1 MTAPDPALP
10 GSTLPSPTL
19 PGVAE
24 TAAAI
29 RAGRLTAT
37 AAVEASLARIAAW
50 QPVVNAFVRIEAEA
64 ALERA
69 RSLDRAAAAG
79 DWAGPLHGVPLA
91 HKDMFARPGSA
102 MTGGSAIL
110 PGHPQPEPAPA
121 VARLEAAGAI
131 TIGWLNMSEFAAG
144 PTGHNVH
151 FGHNRNPWDPARVT
165 GGSSAGSGA
174 AVAARMVAGALGSDT
189 GGSIRLPAAMN
200 GLVGLKPTYGRVSRA
215 GSMPRAWSLDTIGP
229 LTRTAEDAA
238 LMTAAIAGRCPR
250 DPTTSDRPF
259 PAGTG
264 FLDRPVAGLTLGLPP
279 ADWMADATPEVADA
293 VAAASAML
301 AGLGM
306 APATVAAPPLDPFF
320 ALGDAISKSEAA
332 AAHGTW
338 MRTRPQ
344 DYSVHVHSRTEAG
357 FHIPATRYLEAT
369 ALRGRLLRDFV
380 ADVFAGI
387 DVLAAPILT
396 FPVPTI
402 AETDEEHTAAIPAMV
417 ARLTRY
423 TRPFNYLGLPALA
436 LPIGF
441 DGGGL
446 PMAIQLVGR
455 PFSEPLLLRVAH
467 QYQQATGWH
476 LRAPAL
482 PATAGAA

>member
-1 MTAPDPALP
+1 MSD
-10 GSTLPSPTL
+10 PTL
-19 PGVAE
+19 LGVAE

-29 RAGRLTAT
+29 RAGSLSAETAVT
-37 AAVEASLARIAAW
+37 AALGRIAAW
-50 QPVVNAFVRIEAEA
+50 QPVVNAFVRVEADA
-64 ALERA
+64 ALARA
-69 RSLDRAAAAG
+69 RELDRRAAAG

-91 HKDMFARPGSA
+91 HKDMFARAGGDMS
-102 MTGGSAIL
+102 GGSAIL
-110 PGHPQPEPAPA
+110 PGHPQPAPAPA
-121 VARLEAAGAI
+121 VTRLEAAGAV
-131 TIGWLNMSEFAAG
+131 TLGWLNMSEFAAG

-151 FGHNRNPWDPARVT
+151 FGHNRNPWDPSRVT

-174 AVAARMVAGALGSDT
+174 AVAARMIAGALGSDT

-229 LTRTAEDAA
+229 LTRTARDAA
-238 LMTAAIAGRCPR
+238 LMMAAVAGPDPR
-250 DPTTSDRPF
+250 DPTTSHRPF
-259 PAGTG
+259 PVDPA
-264 FLDRPVAGLTLGLPP
+264 FLDRPVAGLVIGRPP
-279 ADWMADATPEVADA
+279 ADWMADATPEVAEA
-293 VAAASAML
+293 VAAAL
-301 AGLGM
+301 AILGRLGM
-306 APATVAAPPLDPFF
+306 TATATTAPPLDPLF
-320 ALGDAISKSEAA
+320 AMGDAISKSEAA
-332 AAHGTW
+332 AAHGAW
-338 MRTRPQ
+338 MRTRAA

-369 ALRGRLLRDFV
+369 ALRGRLLRGFV
-380 ADVFAGI
+380 TDVLTGI

-402 AETDEEHTAAIPAMV
+402 AETDEEQTAAIPAMV

-423 TRPFNYLGLPALA
+423 TRPFNYLGLPALT

-441 DGGGL
+441 DAAGL

-467 QYQQATGWH
+467 QYQQATDWH
-476 LRAPAL
+476 RRVPVLDRA
-482 PATAGAA
+482 AAAA

>member
-1 MTAPDPALP
+1 MNDAAAL
-10 GSTLPSPTL
+10 
-19 PGVAE
+19 GVWE

-29 RAGRLTAT
+29 RSGRLTAE
-37 AAVEASLARIAAW
+37 AAVAASLARIAEW
-50 QPVVNAFVRIEAEA
+50 QPVVNAFIRIEAEA
-64 ALERA
+64 ALARA
-69 RSLDRAAAAG
+69 RALDRAAAAG

-91 HKDMFARPGSA
+91 HKDMFARAAGE

-110 PGHPQPEPAPA
+110 PGHPQPAPAPA
-121 VARLEAAGAI
+121 VSRLEAAGAI
-131 TIGWLNMSEFAAG
+131 TVGWLNMSEFAAG

-151 FGHNRNPWDPARVT
+151 FGYNRNPWNPLHVT

-215 GSMPRAWSLDTIGP
+215 GSMPRAWSLDTVGP
-229 LTRTAEDAA
+229 LVRTARDAA
-238 LMTAAIAGRCPR
+238 MMTAAIAGYDPR
-250 DPTTSDRPF
+250 DPSTSRRPF
-259 PAGTG
+259 PTG
-264 FLDRPVAGLTLGLPP
+264 LDFLDRPVAGLVLGRPP
-279 ADWMADATPEVADA
+279 ADWMADATAEVADA
-293 VAAASAML
+293 VTAAVAVFAR
-301 AGLGM
+301 LGM
-306 APATVAAPPLDPFF
+306 TTRAADAPPLEPLF

-338 MRTRPQ
+338 MRERPG

-380 ADVFAGI
+380 TGSLAGM

-402 AETDEEHTAAIPAMV
+402 AETDEGTTSAIPAMV

-441 DGGGL
+441 DAQGL

-455 PFSEPLLLRVAH
+455 PFSEPLLLRLAH

-476 LRAPAL
+476 LLEPTLERAAEPA
-482 PATAGAA
+482 

>member
-1 MTAPDPALP
+1 MTDPALM
-10 GSTLPSPTL
+10 
-19 PGVAE
+19 GVAE
-24 TAAAI
+24 LAGAI
-29 RAGRLTAT
+29 RGGQLS
-37 AAVEASLARIAAW
+37 AVEATRAALDRIAAW
-50 QPVVNAFVRIEAEA
+50 QPVVNAFVRLEADA
-64 ALERA
+64 ALARA
-69 RSLDRAAAAG
+69 ADLDRDAAAG
-79 DWAGPLHGVPLA
+79 RWAGPLHGVPLA
-91 HKDMFARPGSA
+91 HKDMFARAGSA

-110 PGHPQPEPAPA
+110 AAQPQPEPAPA

-131 TIGWLNMSEFAAG
+131 TLGWLNMSEFAAG
-144 PTGHNVH
+144 PTGHNIH

-200 GLVGLKPTYGRVSRA
+200 GLVGLKPTYGRISRA

-229 LTRTAEDAA
+229 LTRTAADAA
-238 LMTAAIAGRCPR
+238 LMTAAAAGHDPR
-250 DPTTSDRPF
+250 DPTTTRRPF
-259 PAGTG
+259 PQDPA
-264 FLDRPVAGLTLGLPP
+264 FLERPVAGLRLGLPP
-279 ADWMADATPEVADA
+279 GDWMADATDEVTAA
-293 VAAASAML
+293 VAAAMAVL
-301 AGLGM
+301 ADLGM
-306 APATVAAPPLDPFF
+306 AAAPVAVPSLDPFF

-332 AAHGTW
+332 AAHGAW
-338 MRTRPQ
+338 MRSRPQ
-344 DYSVHVHSRTEAG
+344 DYSVHVYSRTEAG

-369 ALRGRLLRDFV
+369 ALRGRFLRQFV
-380 ADVFAGI
+380 ETVFTEV

-441 DGGGL
+441 DAAGL
-446 PMAIQLVGR
+446 PMAVQLVGR
-455 PFSEPLLLRVAH
+455 PFAEPLLLRVAH

-476 LRAPAL
+476 RRVPAL
-482 PATAGAA
+482 PALATAG

>member
-1 MTAPDPALP
+1 MTDPALM
-10 GSTLPSPTL
+10 
-19 PGVAE
+19 GVAE
-24 TAAAI
+24 LAGAI
-29 RAGRLTAT
+29 RHRQLSS
-37 AAVEASLARIAAW
+37 VEATRAALHRISQW
-50 QPVVNAFVRIEAEA
+50 QPVVNAFVRVEADA
-64 ALERA
+64 ALARA
-69 RSLDRAAAAG
+69 ADLDRAAAAG
-79 DWAGPLHGVPLA
+79 QWAGPLHGVPLA
-91 HKDMFARPGSA
+91 HKDMFARAGGS

-110 PGHPQPEPAPA
+110 PGQPQPDPAPA

-131 TIGWLNMSEFAAG
+131 TVGWLNMSEFAAG
-144 PTGHNVH
+144 PTGHNIH
-151 FGHNRNPWDPARVT
+151 FGHNRNPWDPSRIT

-200 GLVGLKPTYGRVSRA
+200 GLIGLKPTYGRVSRA

-229 LTRTAEDAA
+229 LTRTAADAS
-238 LMTAAIAGRCPR
+238 LMMAAISGHDPR
-250 DPTTSDRPF
+250 DPTTSRRPF
-259 PAGTG
+259 PDDRT
-264 FLDRPVAGLTLGLPP
+264 FLDRSVAGLRVGLPP
-279 ADWMADATPEVADA
+279 QAWMADATPEVAGA
-293 VAAASAML
+293 VSAAMDVL

-306 APATVAAPPLDPFF
+306 AGAAVPAPPLEPYF

-338 MRTRPQ
+338 MRDRPQ

-357 FHIPATRYLEAT
+357 YHIPATRYLEAM
-369 ALRGRLLRDFV
+369 ALRGRLLRQFV
-380 ADVFAGI
+380 ETVMAGI
-387 DVLAAPILT
+387 DLMAAPILT

-402 AETDEEHTAAIPAMV
+402 AETDEEQTAAIPAMV

-441 DGGGL
+441 DGAGL
-446 PMAIQLVGR
+446 PMAVQLVGR

-476 LRAPAL
+476 RRVPNL
-482 PATAGAA
+482 PA

>member
-1 MTAPDPALP
+1 MSDPAL
-10 GSTLPSPTL
+10 L
-19 PGVAE
+19 GVAE

-29 RAGRLTAT
+29 RAGRLTAV
-37 AAVEASLARIAAW
+37 AAVEAALARIAAW
-50 QPVVNAFVRIEAEA
+50 QPVVNAFVRVDAEP

-69 RSLDRAAAAG
+69 GALDRAAAAG
-79 DWAGPLHGVPLA
+79 RWSGPLHGVPRA
-91 HKDMFARPGSA
+91 HNDQFARAGA
-102 MTGGSAIL
+102 EMTGGSAIL
-110 PGHPQPEPAPA
+110 PGHPQPAPAPA
-121 VARLEAAGAI
+121 VTRLEAAGAV
-131 TIGWLNMSEFAAG
+131 TVGWLNMSEFAAG

-151 FGHNRNPWDPARVT
+151 FGHNRNPWDPRRVT

-215 GSMPRAWSLDTIGP
+215 GSMPRAWSLDTVGP
-229 LTRTAEDAA
+229 LTRTAADAA
-238 LMTAAIAGRCPR
+238 LMTAAIAGYDPR
-250 DPTTSDRPF
+250 DPTTSRRPF
-259 PAGTG
+259 PADPG
-264 FLDRPVAGLTLGLPP
+264 FLERPVAGLSLGRPP
-279 ADWMADATPEVADA
+279 AEWMVDATPEVADA
-293 VAAASAML
+293 VSAAL
-301 AGLGM
+301 AVFARLGL
-306 APATVAAPPLDPFF
+306 TTRSVTAPPLDPYF

-332 AAHGTW
+332 AAHGSW

-357 FHIPATRYLEAT
+357 FHIPATRYVEAL
-369 ALRGRLLRDFV
+369 ALRGRLLRQFL

-387 DVLAAPILT
+387 DVLAVPILT

-402 AETDEEHTAAIPAMV
+402 AETDEERTAAIPEMV

-441 DGGGL
+441 DGLGL
-446 PMAIQLVGR
+446 PMAIQLVAR
-455 PFSEPLLLRVAH
+455 PFAEPLLLRLAH
-467 QYQQATGWH
+467 QYQQATDWH
-476 LRAPAL
+476 RRVPSLDRAAVH
-482 PATAGAA
+482 A